1 MVYVVWGRPIAVGDT
16 GAVAGYCPVG
26 NTPAVVA
33 LLAWPIRATGA
44 AMCSGRWPL
53 RAYAALKPALGRA
66 VLHAVRMSVLISASG
81 VEMGAILNFSTRKLR
96 ILGEMNAGSE
106 GPMRMFSMPR

>member
-1 MVYVVWGRPIAVGDT
+1 MCLG
-16 GAVAGYCPVG
+16 GALSPLAIRAPFAGYCPVG

-33 LLAWPIRATGA
+33 LLALPIRATGA
-44 AMCSGRWPL
+44 AMCSGLRPL
-53 RAYAALKPALGRA
+53 RAYATLKPAMGRA

-81 VEMGAILNFSTRKLR
+81 VEMGAILNFLTRKLR